1 MIAQLKGLIEAIGE
15 DWVIVDVAGVG
26 YQAFCSTKT
35 LQALPMTGEAVKLSI
50 VTHVREDHIHLYGFI
65 SAAEKEWFER
75 LLSVQGV
82 GAKVALAILSV
93 LDANELTQSILAQ
106 DKAMVGRANGVG
118 PKLATRIITELKD
131 KVPALGVVADSGAP
145 AMAAEG
151 EPSVLNDAVS
161 ALVNLG
167 YRRAEAMSAVARAS
181 RDTGGD
187 DLQQLIT
194 QGLKELSA

>member
-15 DWVIVDVAGVG
+15 DWVIVDVSGVG
-26 YQAFCSTKT
+26 YQAFCSSKT

-75 LLSVQGV
+75 LLGVQGV

-118 PKLATRIITELKD
+118 PKLATRIVTELKD
-131 KVPALGVVADSGAP
+131 KVPALGVVSDGGTPS
-145 AMAAEG
+145 MAAEG